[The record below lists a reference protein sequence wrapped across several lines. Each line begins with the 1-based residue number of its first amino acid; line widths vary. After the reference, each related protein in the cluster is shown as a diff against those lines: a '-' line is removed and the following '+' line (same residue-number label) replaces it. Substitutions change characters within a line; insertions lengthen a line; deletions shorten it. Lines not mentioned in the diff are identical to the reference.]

1 MNEPLKYFIESNT
14 PQIEEMMFALV
25 EQIDAPADLKESMLY
40 SLKAGVNEF
49 VRFCVSGT
57 RALP

>member
-40 SLKAGVNEF
+40 SLKAG
-49 VRFCVSGT
+49 
-57 RALP
+57 